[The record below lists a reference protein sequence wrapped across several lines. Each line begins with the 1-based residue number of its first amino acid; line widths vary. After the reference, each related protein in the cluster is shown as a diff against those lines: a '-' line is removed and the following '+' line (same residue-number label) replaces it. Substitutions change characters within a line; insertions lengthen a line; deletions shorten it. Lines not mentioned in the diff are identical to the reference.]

1 VTKLGIAHS
10 NSQDAFH
17 AATHIAETAMRSG
30 ALTRPDLVIAFCAGG
45 LNHDE
50 FFKGLQSVA
59 GPHTPIIGGSSIG
72 IITNKEISYHGVP
85 AAAAL
90 IQSDTME
97 FMVKAVGGLD
107 QNEFSAGQR
116 LLETFPRSQEEKLLL
131 AFYDSVRVPASENAP
146 PVLNSSAPL
155 IAGMED
161 VLQRELPIIGAGLLG
176 DYAFSPTRQFCGS
189 FVADQHEVACL
200 VSGRISVYH
209 VIMHGCV
216 PLDGVYRRITRIQG
230 SVLYEL
236 DGEPIVPLINQ
247 IYGSTDWQSQRPVN
261 FLTIGVNHGE
271 RYGLPQENS
280 FVNRLITGVIPDGS
294 GIGMFEPD
302 LAPDIEIQFMI
313 RDNKMMVSSV
323 RENTT
328 RLLGKIQADQK
339 RPLFSLYIDC
349 AGRTAELSYTEGE
362 EATEVQK
369 ILNLRN
375 IPLLGF
381 YSGVEIAP
389 LFGRSRGLDWTGVL
403 MIIAEPD

>member
-1 VTKLGIAHS
+1 MTKLAIAHS
-10 NSQDAFH
+10 NNQDAFH

-30 ALTRPDLVIAFCAGG
+30 GLTRPDLIIAFCAGKMDHEQFFRG
-45 LNHDE
+45 LKNLVGSH
-50 FFKGLQSVA
+50 V
-59 GPHTPIIGGSSIG
+59 PIIGGSSIG
-72 IITNKEISYHGVP
+72 IITNKVISYKGFP

-107 QNEFSAGQR
+107 QREFSAGQK
-116 LLETFPRSQEEKLLL
+116 LSEAFPHSQKEKVLL

-189 FVADQHEVACL
+189 FVADQHAVACL

-209 VIMHGCV
+209 AIMHGCV

-236 DGEPIVPLINQ
+236 DGKPIVPLIND

-261 FLTIGVNHGE
+261 FLTIGVNHGK
-271 RYGLPQENS
+271 RYGLPQESS

-302 LAPDIEIQFMI
+302 LAPDREIQFMI

-328 RLLGKIQADQK
+328 KLLGKIQADQK
-339 RPLFSLYIDC
+339 RPLFALYIDC
-349 AGRTAELSYTEGE
+349 AGRTAELSYTEEE
-362 EATEVQK
+362 EAAEVQK
-369 ILNLRN
+369 ILNHLN

-389 LFGRSRGLDWTGVL
+389 LFGKSRGLDWTAVL
-403 MIIAEPD
+403 MIITEPD

>member
-1 VTKLGIAHS
+1 MTKLGIAHS
-10 NSQDAFH
+10 NRQDAFH

-72 IITNKEISYHGVP
+72 IITNKEISYHGLP

-107 QNEFSAGQR
+107 QNEFSTGQR

-189 FVADQHEVACL
+189 FVADQHAVACL